1 MKQIIYSFLLSVAI
15 VNTSYLKAQTNYESK
30 MLDAQQKLAASK
42 TEADYNNTSRIYND
56 IANSQKT
63 NWLPYYYAGL
73 CKCLAAITL
82 KTKRADVLCNE
93 ADVFIYKSDSLSKN
107 NAEIYVLK
115 SLNFSARL
123 SVNPAA
129 RAMKYN
135 KQIHQANEMAMKLD
149 NTNPRVHLQKAQSV
163 YYTPESFGG
172 GPKKALPLYEIA
184 FQKFKA
190 HKVDNTIMPQWGKD
204 ITVKMIEECK
214 LKLTKNNNK

>member
-1 MKQIIYSFLLSVAI
+1 MKVIIYSIFLTLLISNAQH
-15 VNTSYLKAQTNYESK
+15 LKAQTNYEAK
-30 MLDAQQKLAASK
+30 MLDAQQKLTYSK
-42 TEADYNNTSRIYND
+42 TEADYSNASRLYSE

-82 KTKRADVLCNE
+82 KTKKTDLLCNE
-93 ADVFIYKSDSLSKN
+93 ADFFIYKCDSLSKN

-172 GPKKALPLYEIA
+172 GAKKALPLYEIA

-190 HKVDNTIMPQWGKD
+190 YKVDNTIMPQWGKD
-204 ITVKMIEECK
+204 ITEKMIEECK
-214 LKLTKNNNK
+214 LKLTKSNKK